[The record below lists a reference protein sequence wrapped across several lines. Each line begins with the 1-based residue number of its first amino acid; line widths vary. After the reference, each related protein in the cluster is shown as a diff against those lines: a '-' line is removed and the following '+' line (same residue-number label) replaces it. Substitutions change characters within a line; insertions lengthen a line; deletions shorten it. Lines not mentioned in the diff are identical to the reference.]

1 MNRAVNDII
10 SKRKIRNEFDNFI
23 KYHHL
28 DEKQTIDLLSYFIS
42 VYGKKLENKDLTI
55 DEIIKK
61 EDEQSKPYKDDLKKL
76 FEHLTQEIKEFL
88 IEHPKLWGG
97 IYELVQ
103 KHKKY
108 AFTNRF
114 EPSIDFTMS
123 IEDIEILLKY
133 GGLANN
139 DMYIGFSVGDDLID
153 LQ

>member
-28 DEKQTIDLLSYFIS
+28 DEKQTLDLLSYFIS
-42 VYGKKLENKDLTI
+42 VYGKKLENKNLTV

-76 FEHLTQEIKEFL
+76 FEHLTQEVKEFL
-88 IEHPKLWGG
+88 IDHPNLWGK
-97 IYELVQ
+97 IHELVQ

-108 AFTNRF
+108 AFTNHF
-114 EPSIDFTMS
+114 EPSVDFTLS
-123 IEDIEILLKY
+123 IEDIETILKY
-133 GGLANN
+133 GLANN